1 MIARELMETRVL
13 TVGEDDAL
21 EDVSQRLQQA
31 HVHGAPVTS
40 PDGDLVGFVTQG
52 DVLIGSLGASDSSTL
67 PDVPRVRDVMTSPA
81 VSANAETPV
90 AELCKI
96 MWRLR
101 IHHVPIVNDGKVS
114 GIVSSLDLCRAVADG
129 DIKT

>member
-1 MIARELMETRVL
+1 MVARELMEIEVL
-13 TVGEDDAL
+13 TVGEADAL
-21 EDVSQRLQQA
+21 EDVSERLQRA

-40 PDGDLVGFVTQG
+40 PDGELVGFVTQG
-52 DVLIGSLGASDSSTL
+52 DVLIGSLSLGSSN
-67 PDVPRVRDVMTSPA
+67 PQRDVPRVRDVMTSPA
-81 VSANAETPV
+81 VSANEETPV

-101 IHHVPIVNDGKVS
+101 IHHVPIVSDGKIR

-129 DIKT
+129 NIKT